1 MIWGKKKQPRN
12 SSVKTLISRQTE
24 VQGDVRFS
32 DGMYIEG
39 TIKGNVI
46 AEDENSLLIL
56 NENGTIEGEV
66 KVPYVKLNGVVIG
79 DVYVSEHVEL
89 MSKARITGN
98 VYYNLIE
105 MAIGAEVNGKL
116 VHSQESEDVPLAIAN
131 STEALEVTE

>member
-24 VQGDVRFS
+24 VRGDVKFS
-32 DGMYIEG
+32 DGMYIE
-39 TIKGNVI
+39 
-46 AEDENSLLIL
+46 
-56 NENGTIEGEV
+56 V
-66 KVPYVKLNGVVIG
+66 KVPFVKLNGVVIG
-79 DVYVSEHVEL
+79 DVHVSEHVEL

-116 VHSQESEDVPLAIAN
+116 VHSQEAEDVPLAIAN
-131 STEALEVTE
+131 STDTLEVSD

>member
-1 MIWGKKKQPRN
+1 MIWGKKRQPRN

-24 VQGDVRFS
+24 IQGDVKFS

-46 AEDENSLLIL
+46 AEDDNSLLIL

-66 KVPYVKLNGVVIG
+66 KVPFVKLNGVVIG
-79 DVYVSEHVEL
+79 DVYVSQHVEL
-89 MSKARITGN
+89 MSKSRITGN

-116 VHSQESEDVPLAIAN
+116 VHSQEAEDVPLAIP
-131 STEALEVTE
+131 SSPEALEATE